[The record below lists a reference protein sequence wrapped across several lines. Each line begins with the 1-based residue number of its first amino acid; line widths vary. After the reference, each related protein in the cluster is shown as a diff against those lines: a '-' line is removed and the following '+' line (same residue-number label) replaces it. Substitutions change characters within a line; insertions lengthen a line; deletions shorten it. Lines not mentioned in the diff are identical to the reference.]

1 MACPRC
7 GSWSVRADRSLAGRM
22 VCGNCGTPLQGV
34 QRTGQR
40 KRILPVFTG
49 SGRGRWR
56 WWLLALVASAGAFA
70 ALDPGS
76 RQPLIP
82 HGSGDRLND
91 RWQ

>member
-34 QRTGQR
+34 QRGGNR
-40 KRILPVFTG
+40 KRILPAFST
-49 SGRGRWR
+49 SGRRRWR
-56 WWLLALVASAGAFA
+56 WWLLALVVVAATLA
-70 ALDPGS
+70 ALAPGS

-82 HGSGDRLND
+82 HGSGDRPLD

>member
-34 QRTGQR
+34 QRGGNR
-40 KRILPVFTG
+40 KRRLPSG
-49 SGRGRWR
+49 GRGRWR
-56 WWLLALVASAGAFA
+56 WWLLALVAAAAALA

-82 HGSGDRLND
+82 HDSGDRPLD